1 MDSNMV
7 SILIFQIYGY
17 IYYIS
22 FLTFLCYFFWKQ
34 NLCLVVIDRN
44 VYNGF
49 TLCYNIGLSPP
60 ALGER
65 VCLHV
70 CVWVCVL
77 EYVYVCVG
85 IMLACVFLI

>member
-1 MDSNMV
+1 MV

-34 NLCLVVIDRN
+34 NLCLMVIDRN
-44 VYNGF
+44 VYNAF

-70 CVWVCVL
+70 CVLALCLHVC
-77 EYVYVCVG
+77 
-85 IMLACVFLI
+85 F

>member
-1 MDSNMV
+1 MV

-34 NLCLVVIDRN
+34 NLCFMVIDRN

-70 CVWVCVL
+70 CV
-77 EYVYVCVG
+77 
-85 IMLACVFLI
+85 